1 MSEFDDLIGAARAGF
16 EPSRE
21 DRDRV
26 WKGLS
31 ARAGLAGAAVVLA
44 TKSAAGTTG
53 ALAGQSV
60 AGLVKLFFTSV
71 VVTLAAGGAVVGV
84 TRHRPARHEPARAV
98 AAPSAGDARSTAGAP
113 SAGRA
118 LVPPAA
124 APVES
129 AAPSAARDSAGRSP
143 AAAPL
148 ETTPGEERD
157 EVARELSLL
166 RAARQAASGG
176 QHARAQQLLDRLD
189 QQFPRGTLLEER
201 AALRVVTACEAGAAR
216 GAERAAAFLRR
227 YPTSVYAGKV
237 QRVCPLDAT
246 PGRPSKSS
254 VRSFTDPEGG
264 GH

>member
-1 MSEFDDLIGAARAGF
+1 MSEFDDVIGAARAGF
-16 EPSRE
+16 EPSRA

-44 TKSAAGTTG
+44 TKTAAGTAAGTTG

-71 VVTLAAGGAVVGV
+71 AVTLAAGSAVVGV
-84 TRHRPARHEPARAV
+84 TRYRPAEQERARTT
-98 AAPSAGDARSTAGAP
+98 AALPSAGDARSAADGPRVDT
-113 SAGRA
+113 SDRA
-118 LVPPAA
+118 LVPPAVA
-124 APVES
+124 SVES
-129 AAPSAARDSAGRSP
+129 AAPPAAGRS
-143 AAAPL
+143 ALSAPL
-148 ETTPGEERD
+148 ETTPEAERD

-166 RAARQAASGG
+166 RAARQAANDG
-176 QHARAQQLLDRLD
+176 QHARAQELLDRLD

-201 AALRVVTACEAGAAR
+201 AALRAITACEAGAAR
-216 GAERAAAFLRR
+216 GAEQAAAFLRR

-237 QRVCPLDAT
+237 QRVCPSS
-246 PGRPSKSS
+246 SKSS